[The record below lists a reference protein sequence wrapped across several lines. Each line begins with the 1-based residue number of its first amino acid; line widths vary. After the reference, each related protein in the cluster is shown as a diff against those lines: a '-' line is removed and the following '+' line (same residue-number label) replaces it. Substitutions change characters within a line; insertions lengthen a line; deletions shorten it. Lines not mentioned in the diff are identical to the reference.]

1 MTSSLQVAIHVSVG
15 RWQKQWL
22 WTNRSYLPEGATR
35 HILVFD
41 FQLIPRPR
49 LKVVRFCERRAASS
63 VDLPTLVDPA
73 VRIEDR
79 VHA

>member
-1 MTSSLQVAIHVSVG
+1 MTPSLQVAIHVSVS
-15 RWQKQWL
+15 RWRKQWL
-22 WTNRSYLPEGATR
+22 WTNRNYLPEGATR

-41 FQLIPRPR
+41 FRLIPRLR

-73 VRIEDR
+73 VRIKDR

>member
-15 RWQKQWL
+15 RWRKQWL
-22 WTNRSYLPEGATR
+22 WIKRNYLPEGATR

-41 FQLIPRPR
+41 FQLIPHPR
-49 LKVVRFCERRAASS
+49 LKIIRFCERRAASS

>member
-1 MTSSLQVAIHVSVG
+1 MTPSLQVAFHVSVG
-15 RWQKQWL
+15 RWRKQWL
-22 WTNRSYLPEGATR
+22 WSNRNYLPEGATR

-49 LKVVRFCERRAASS
+49 LKVVRFCERRAVSS
-63 VDLPTLVDPA
+63 VDSPALVDPA